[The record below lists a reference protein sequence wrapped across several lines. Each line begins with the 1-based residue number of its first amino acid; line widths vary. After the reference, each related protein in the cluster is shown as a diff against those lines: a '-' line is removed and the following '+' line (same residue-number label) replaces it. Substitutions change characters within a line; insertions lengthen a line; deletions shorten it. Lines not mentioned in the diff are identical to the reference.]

1 MMKQVQF
8 RGDNIAVYNAIAEAE
23 DYYILDHRPVGWSH
37 VCLVAVPKAAMTVVE
52 EVTYKIGQRFKVGD
66 QLAILAQTSRSLCAL
81 IMLEDGNRYAEPI
94 NVRNSKRITQEE
106 LNRMSHTRA
115 VLVT

>member
-8 RGDNIAVYNAIAEAE
+8 KANGVAYNAIAEAE

-37 VCLVAVPKAAMTVVE
+37 VCLVAVPKSAMTVVE
-52 EVTYKIGQRFKVGD
+52 VTYKTGQMFKVGD
-66 QLAILAQTSRSLCAL
+66 QFTILAQLGFRLCAL
-81 IMLEDGNRYAEPI
+81 IKFEDGNRYAEPI
-94 NVRNSKRITQEE
+94 KVGNCKEITQEE
-106 LNRMSHTRA
+106 LSRMSYTLP